1 MSEYI
6 KISDV
11 IKICKHLYS
20 SFVTTAFF
28 DTHVLAFENLLRTV
42 AVEFPEPPESKEYC
56 MSGWI
61 SVKDRLPEKSGIY
74 LVYGNRGNGKT
85 AIDTADE
92 ILERVDEKIKEKESE
107 NNFNDTDIDADV
119 QPVKHGWWIT
129 KAEDY
134 YKAWQDSG
142 RSWDDMPY
150 FITGKHIACS
160 ECFTEYDVCTEG
172 IEHWIGCPCC
182 LAKMDGDAE

>member
-1 MSEYI
+1 MSRMDEYI
-6 KISDV
+6 SREAVLKAFRI
-11 IKICKHLYS
+11 
-20 SFVTTAFF
+20 TAK
-28 DTHVLAFENLLRTV
+28 N
-42 AVEFPEPPESKEYC
+42 SN
-56 MSGWI
+56 
-61 SVKDRLPEKSGIY
+61 KDY
-74 LVYGNRGNGKT
+74 QRGLQD
-85 AIDTADE
+85 AIDCLVPEVIAD
-92 ILERVDEKIKEKESE
+92 IP
-107 NNFNDTDIDADV
+107 TADV

>member
-1 MSEYI
+1 MKDIDGYVTKDELYRLISHI
-6 KISDV
+6 KMNPDIVVDDKMCHAIVNAISDMPQ
-11 IKICKHLYS
+11 
-20 SFVTTAFF
+20 T
-28 DTHVLAFENLLRTV
+28 
-42 AVEFPEPPESKEYC
+42 
-56 MSGWI
+56 
-61 SVKDRLPEKSGIY
+61 
-74 LVYGNRGNGKT
+74 
-85 AIDTADE
+85 
-92 ILERVDEKIKEKESE
+92 
-107 NNFNDTDIDADV
+107 DV

-172 IEHWIGCPCC
+172 IEHWIGCPRC
-182 LAKMDGDAE
+182 LAKMDGDVE

>member
-1 MSEYI
+1 MAEYI
-6 KISDV
+6 EREEIMNRLFTEYATDSKADV
-11 IKICKHLYS
+11 
-20 SFVTTAFF
+20 
-28 DTHVLAFENLLRTV
+28 FELIRSIP
-42 AVEFPEPPESKEYC
+42 A
-56 MSGWI
+56 
-61 SVKDRLPEKSGIY
+61 
-74 LVYGNRGNGKT
+74 
-85 AIDTADE
+85 
-92 ILERVDEKIKEKESE
+92 
-107 NNFNDTDIDADV
+107 ADV
-119 QPVKHGWWIT
+119 QPVRRGRWIT
-129 KAEDY
+129 KAKDY